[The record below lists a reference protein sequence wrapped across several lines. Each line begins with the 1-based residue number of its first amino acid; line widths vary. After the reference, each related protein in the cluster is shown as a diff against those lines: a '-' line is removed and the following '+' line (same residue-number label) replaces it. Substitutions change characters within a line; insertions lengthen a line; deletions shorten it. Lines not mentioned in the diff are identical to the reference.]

1 MVYYCPSIVLPDA
14 CAVVLA
20 LMAVVIAFIYM
31 MSQLFRMHE
40 WEALAKTELYQLFM
54 SVLIVIGVIGAA
66 YVACNISYALAGGD
80 PFDIADGYMRTL
92 LFGPGGLL
100 PTWFAFNQISYSA
113 RMLDSI
119 YYRMGPGSWCYNL
132 KPFPGTG
139 AIDNVASFINI
150 ILAVPFGSLIVQ
162 TFVLQFI
169 KGTMYTLVL
178 PAGLVLRMLPPTREA
193 GSFLIVTAVGFYTV
207 FPLTF
212 AWHKAVLLDTVMPA
226 EKAGAVAGGDWTS
239 LDKYAQPSSPLYF
252 ARTVYTFFNP
262 LAILKPLQ
270 DLSYIIVGG
279 VFLPALTMIIV
290 VTFIKG
296 TMKFVAQKLTE
307 GER

>member
-1 MVYYCPSIVLPDA
+1 MACDCLVGAVPDA

-20 LMAVVIAFIYM
+20 LMAVAIAFIYM

-54 SVLIVIGVIGAA
+54 SVIIVICAVGVASA
-66 YVACNISYALAGGD
+66 ACNISCALAGGD
-80 PFDIADGYMRTL
+80 PFEIADGYIRTM
-92 LFGPGGLL
+92 LFGPGKLL
-100 PTWFAFNQISYSA
+100 PTWFAFNQLSYSA

-119 YYRMGPGSWCYNL
+119 YYRMGPGSWCYNF

-178 PAGLVLRMLPPTREA
+178 PAGLVLRMLPPTRDA
-193 GSFLIVTAVGFYTV
+193 GSFLIMTAIGFYAL
-207 FPLTF
+207 FPLTYV
-212 AWHKAVLLDTVMPA
+212 WHKEVLLDYLMPA
-226 EKAGAVAGGDWTS
+226 EEAGAIAGGDWTDIAHYPE
-239 LDKYAQPSSPLYF
+239 LGFTK
-252 ARTVYTFFNP
+252 VIYTYFNP

-270 DLSYIIVGG
+270 TLSYVFVGSI
-279 VFLPALTMIIV
+279 FLPALTMIIV
-290 VTFIKG
+290 TTFIKG
-296 TMKFVAQKLTE
+296 TMKFVSQKLE
-307 GER
+307 GE